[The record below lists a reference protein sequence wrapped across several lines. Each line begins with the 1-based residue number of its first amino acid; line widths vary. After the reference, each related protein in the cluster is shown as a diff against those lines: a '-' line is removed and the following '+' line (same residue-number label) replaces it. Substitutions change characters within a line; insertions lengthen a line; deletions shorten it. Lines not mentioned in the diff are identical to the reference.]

1 MQLAH
6 TRIVFEENDR
16 RLKIVLPVQRSRLYV
31 GLYTFLLLVWVAMT
45 VWVIIQAFDIP
56 NRDISTT
63 SKFALYLIWF
73 IWMYFWFWVGRRIW
87 RWWQFNSA
95 DREILF
101 INQEELIV
109 RRPISILGLT
119 DVYDMSFV
127 EPFAYDETYHG
138 VTFKYGSRFVLCGLG
153 LTDAEAHML
162 ISLLN
167 RRFFPHAADDDEE

>member
-31 GLYTFLLLVWVAMT
+31 GLYSFLLLVWVATT

-56 NRDISTT
+56 NRDISAT
-63 SKFALYLIWF
+63 SKFVLFLIWF
-73 IWMYFWFWVGRRIW
+73 LWMVFWFWIGRRLW
-87 RWWQFNSA
+87 RWWQFNIA

-101 INQEELIV
+101 INKEELMV
-109 RRPISILGLT
+109 RRPVSILGLT
-119 DVYDMSFV
+119 DAYDMSYV
-127 EPFAYDETYHG
+127 EPFAYDAVYHG

-153 LTDAEAHML
+153 LTQPEAQTL
-162 ISLLN
+162 ISMLN
-167 RRFFPHAADDDEE
+167 HRFFPQADDDED